1 MKYHPII
8 SSKGLLAVWLL
19 LFTVATSVDLYA
31 QEPEE
36 DEIDL
41 LLDELFFNEQQFI
54 DDILNSFNTYNFIYV
69 NTSFYNNTFFSG
81 RDSGIDQFSIVP
93 QVSYYSSSGFNVSV
107 SGILYETFEPNW
119 DYTNVSV
126 GYFNTMGKDKRV
138 TYNAEYT
145 RFFYADGWDTFTNS
159 LSLGV
164 GLRTKKRNLGTTL
177 GVSYLFGTDGSFQIS
192 SRTYANITIARQK
205 KSVVRFRPK
214 INFLIAQQTI
224 ALEQLNAQINEPSA
238 EIIYDDIFDLL
249 NTQIN
254 LPFSISTKSWD
265 FEVGYNIN
273 FPSPV
278 KSETDLKTT
287 GFFNLSVGYLL
298 DLDKKTL

>member
-1 MKYHPII
+1 MESHRAIYNKR
-8 SSKGLLAVWLL
+8 LLAFWLL
-19 LFTVATSVDLYA
+19 LFTVATNARLYA

-54 DDILNSFNTYNFIYV
+54 DDILNSFNTFNFIYA
-69 NTSFYNNTFFSG
+69 NTSFYSNTFFSG

-107 SGILYETFEPNW
+107 SGIFYETFEPNW
-119 DYTNVSV
+119 DYTNVSL
-126 GYFNTMGKDKRV
+126 GYFNTLGKDKRI

-145 RFFYADGWDTFTNS
+145 RFFYTNGWDVFTNS

-164 GLRTKKRNLGTTL
+164 GLRTKERDLGTKL

-205 KSVVRFRPK
+205 KSVVKFRPK

-224 ALEQLNAQINEPSA
+224 ALEQLNTQVTEPQT

-254 LPFSISTKSWD
+254 LPFSLSTKSWD
-265 FEVGYNIN
+265 FEAGYNIN

-278 KSETDLKTT
+278 KSETDLKTN
-287 GFFNLSVGYLL
+287 GFFNLSIGYLI
-298 DLDKKTL
+298 DLDK

>member
-1 MKYHPII
+1 MKSHRSIYN
-8 SSKGLLAVWLL
+8 KRLLAVWLL
-19 LFTVATSVDLYA
+19 LFTVATTADLYA

-54 DDILNSFNTYNFIYV
+54 DDILNSFNTFNFIYV
-69 NTSFYNNTFFSG
+69 NTSFYDNTFFSG

-126 GYFNTMGKDKRV
+126 GYFNTVGKDKLV

-145 RFFYADGWDTFTNS
+145 RFIYSDGWDTFTNS

-164 GLRTKKRNLGTTL
+164 GLRTKERNLGTKL
-177 GVSYLFGTDGSFQIS
+177 GVSYLFGTDGAFQIT

-205 KSVVRFRPK
+205 KSVVKFRPK

-224 ALEQLNAQINEPSA
+224 ALEQLNTQLTEPQT
-238 EIIYDDIFDLL
+238 EIFYDDIFDLL

-254 LPFSISTKSWD
+254 LPLSLSTKSWD
-265 FEVGYNIN
+265 FEAGYNIN
-273 FPSPV
+273 LPSPV

-287 GFFNLSVGYLL
+287 GFFNLSVGYII